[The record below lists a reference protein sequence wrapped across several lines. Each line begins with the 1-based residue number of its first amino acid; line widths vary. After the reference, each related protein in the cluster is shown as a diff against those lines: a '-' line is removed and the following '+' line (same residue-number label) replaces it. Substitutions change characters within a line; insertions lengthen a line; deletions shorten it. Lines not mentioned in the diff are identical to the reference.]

1 MSHKLQDL
9 FVSQLKL
16 SQDNVRAC
24 LLTLAK
30 MDAEELIDAFDSG
43 YEQGAL
49 EQIGS
54 SLRSIVDR
62 NNINHA

>member
-30 MDAEELIDAFDSG
+30 MDKEKLIDAFDSG
-43 YEQGAL
+43 YEQSVL
-49 EQIGS
+49 EQISS

-62 NNINHA
+62 NNINHV